1 MTQLKW
7 FGGFLLLLLLVWGW
21 GSGKPHL
28 QRVSAGESVTVYLPL
43 VTVPSSGSNLLP
55 NPSFEGGWYHP
66 DGIPELQIPEDWQFA
81 YYDEED
87 KPLDPDPWNA
97 WVRPETRVLSSA
109 FLPPAEQTLFIW
121 EGDQT
126 VKVFKGYGSISF
138 QLTTAVFLQ
147 PGTYILEINL
157 FPDLVTGYDNG
168 QKIWASDPLSGEVK
182 LIAGSGTTDWLLPN
196 IGQRNTFQTSFTLT
210 ESQTVVVGAAM
221 RGRWAIQNNGW
232 FMDDWWLYQQ

>member
-1 MTQLKW
+1 
-7 FGGFLLLLLLVWGW
+7 
-21 GSGKPHL
+21 
-28 QRVSAGESVTVYLPL
+28 
-43 VTVPSSGSNLLP
+43 
-55 NPSFEGGWYHP
+55 
-66 DGIPELQIPEDWQFA
+66 
-81 YYDEED
+81 
-87 KPLDPDPWNA
+87 
-97 WVRPETRVLSSA
+97 TRVLTSA

-138 QLTTAVFLQ
+138 ALTTAVFLQ

-182 LIAGSGTTDWLLPN
+182 LIAGNGTTDWLLPN

-232 FMDDWWLYQQ
+232 FMDDWWLSQQ